1 MDTLEEDDPSNITAA
16 EAVHHEAAVAEQD
29 DDDDEERRTR
39 IMELAQQQQMTI
51 QLLDEVV
58 ANQRNLSAN
67 RLRRRRLHRDD
78 DSDHDGLGGEGHQ
91 EHPQQEEEEEQPAN
105 NNNNDGPRIIPRR
118 QQHQPHHNRHHRE
131 GRSLFT
137 VTQIYFIVSA
147 LFAFLAVV
155 TSPSNIGMTASLSKL
170 KYYSFDTS
178 AMKKSGSVATN
189 NHHGGDV
196 VVEKSAVK
204 NYRGGVDINLSKG
217 QHHSDGAVG
226 TGYAFIPNAKKQQ
239 HQQRRSMKSNSE
251 RAPHKKKVSSS
262 DLSWEELLIEAF
274 ENIRDH
280 YKEQYLIL
288 QNFWMYGSLTN
299 LSDPSTTDRHQPFVW
314 SLFPWTWGKNEE
326 SDKLIA
332 STKKNGGTAK
342 NNNFSLYSIAMG
354 VIDPSPY
361 NAASEEKAAPTA
373 PSTTDRHQP
382 FVWSLFP
389 WTWGKNEESDKLIAS
404 TKKNGGTAKNN
415 NFSLYSIAMGVI
427 DPSPYNAASEE
438 KAAPT
443 ADIPGSSL
451 SSEEEEK
458 KSSVSLAEK
467 ILSSTP
473 RLIAIANLLLALV
486 YLFHAAIADLFL
498 GTSTVTLNNP
508 FRTRQR
514 QQHGNTTDEQ
524 TRRQRRV
531 GRERL
536 GGYLLFKLLLISS
549 VLDPDTEDLLILFSW
564 YMVLSFLRSL
574 AHLAGSTAN
583 HAIQSGQSP
592 RPGALKLLIA
602 VLICDIAAAVG
613 CIVLFRGAGWH
624 MLLLLTCDCALVGA
638 DTLAH
643 IVKHFGSTMEESH
656 RSRTSSL
663 EEELANIRRR
673 NRERSRELL
682 EQYRGELLS
691 AESEFDISTL
701 PIRRRSGL
709 ERLDSEVARL
719 EQEIEQREL
728 VHMRRMKIAD
738 VAVFGFELSA
748 LILTMAHFLHIWA
761 WHGASFG
768 LVDFVL
774 ALHLHSTISII
785 GKKVSQANV
794 MRFIF
799 IFACYLCFEC

>member
-189 NHHGGDV
+189 NHHGGEV

-299 LSDPSTTDRHQPFVW
+299 LSD
-314 SLFPWTWGKNEE
+314 
-326 SDKLIA
+326 
-332 STKKNGGTAK
+332 
-342 NNNFSLYSIAMG
+342 
-354 VIDPSPY
+354 
-361 NAASEEKAAPTA
+361 

-592 RPGALKLLIA
+592 RPGALRLLIA